1 MQRERGQRRESL
13 SDDETALY
21 QFEAR
26 RLLDISQVLRAGRV
40 RLKQGVWQNG
50 IITLCQGWT
59 VAPNFDARAAGWP
72 LGRGHWESLGLKHRK
87 VPNYYWSANE
97 DFCRWQPNEGDL

>member
-1 MQRERGQRRESL
+1 MSAGSGGESL

-26 RLLDISQVLRAGRV
+26 RLLNVSQALRAGRV

-50 IITLCQGWT
+50 IITLCQGGT

-72 LGRGHWESLGLKHRK
+72 PVPVIRRAHWELLGLKHRK
-87 VPNYYWSANE
+87 VPNY
-97 DFCRWQPNEGDL
+97 C